1 MNPSETPATV
11 PGERRRPER
20 RRPAARRVAAAGLAA
35 AVGGALLV
43 PVLDAPGA
51 SAHSHTE
58 LCSQLVEQ
66 SEEYIYEEFPEEGAA
81 PADTDEEPYTFE
93 AEVDEIL
100 GTLEEPTRA
109 YLDQVTDGWA
119 DEPVGSERN
128 MAWHYKTY
136 LASEPAN
143 PLTWDQW
150 SGQYVSVARDQ
161 SRGLAYERYALSQV
175 FPLDTADWLCRDLS
189 LQQGS
194 TTSAVN
200 RTTRQFINVSP
211 GNTISEA
218 RLESNRAL
226 TSAGYKAHHVF
237 GSQPSAA
244 VQEQLRGARTTWSV
258 QRASGVQTNQTPP
271 SGNNPFNPPC
281 RTRQTCPSPRGGAVN
296 NMARWSGS
304 TAREALS
311 MRTASNQILGNTPR
325 GFRTSFPLGGIDWT
339 SLELRY
345 VSENP
350 GTDGFDY
357 AFSAAQMPEGSD
369 PSYGGEATLDLSS
382 DALFTWLAL
391 DRDQFWVNLNPDQPE
406 TIIDE
411 QFARTEAGRVLLESD
426 FELKSTLYG
435 HMDPETDSGAEFF
448 ESLEPG
454 PEGHLCWGSWRMWVE
469 PLPASVREDG
479 DQLYI
484 LDAPLRVQM
493 EPFDVSAPPGGGP
506 TCEDVVPQD
515 VMDRN
520 LQRLIDDMVPLIEQ
534 DVNGAPEYA
543 DLRRVYT
550 ARIAAEWLRQRD
562 AVRPGAFHEIIGS
575 KDVSAWPVRE
585 GWDPQDV
592 YDEFLQARQTVQFR
606 YEYEFGDQP
615 FYMDVTGGIEFR
627 DTPRDPVS
635 AARFEREHPTLPRT
649 VTSAR
654 HEAVADRDVAPDEEP
669 AAWLGGGTLPEPE
682 GPEPT
687 PTPDP
692 SDGGAGTPGPDA
704 PGTDRPDEPAP
715 DPDRPAEQPTDPPA
729 DPPADQAGG
738 TDDGELAATGLS
750 SLWAVWVALAL
761 LLAGGA
767 LIVARGR
774 LRPDR
779 SGPAAHARR
788 G

>member
-1 MNPSETPATV
+1 MNPPQIPVTV
-11 PGERRRPER
+11 PGERRRPQR
-20 RRPAARRVAAAGLAA
+20 HRPAARRAVAVGLAA

-43 PVLDAPGA
+43 PALDPPDAA
-51 SAHSHTE
+51 AHSHTE

-66 SEEYIYEEFPEEGAA
+66 SEEYIYEEFPEEGAE
-81 PADTDEEPYTFE
+81 PVDTDEAPYTFE

-100 GTLEEPTRA
+100 GNLEQPTRE
-109 YLDQVTDGWA
+109 YLDQITDGWA
-119 DEPVGSERN
+119 DEPVGSKRHLE
-128 MAWHYKTY
+128 WSYKTY
-136 LASEPAN
+136 LASAPAD
-143 PLTWDQW
+143 PLSWDQW
-150 SGQYVSVARDQ
+150 TGQYVSVARDQ
-161 SRGLAYERYALSQV
+161 SRGLAYERYALSQI

-189 LQQGS
+189 LQNG

-200 RTTRQFINVSP
+200 RTTREFVNVTP
-211 GNTISEA
+211 GNTISAA

-226 TSAGYKAHHVF
+226 TSAGYKAHQVF

-258 QRASGVQTNQTPP
+258 QRSSGVQTNQTPP
-271 SGNNPFNPPC
+271 SGGNSPFNPPC
-281 RTRQTCPSPRGGAVN
+281 RTRQGCAAPRGGTVN

-325 GFRTSFPLGGIDWT
+325 GFRTPFLPGGIDWT

-345 VSENP
+345 VSEDP
-350 GTDGFDY
+350 GTQGFDY
-357 AFSAAQMPEGSD
+357 SFSAAALPEGAA

-391 DRDQFWVNLNPDQPE
+391 DREQFWVNLNPDQPD

-448 ESLEPG
+448 GSLEPG
-454 PEGHLCWGSWRMWVE
+454 PRGELCWGSWRMWVE

-493 EPFDVSAPPGGGP
+493 EPFEVEAPSGPGP
-506 TCEDVVPQD
+506 SCEELVPQD
-515 VMDRN
+515 VLERN
-520 LQRLIDDMVPLIEQ
+520 TRRLIDSMVPLIEQ
-534 DVNGAPEYA
+534 DVNTAPEYA

-562 AVRPGAFHEIIGS
+562 AVRPGAFHDVIDSG
-575 KDVSAWPVRE
+575 DVSAWPVRE

-592 YDEFLQARQTVQFR
+592 YDAFLEARRTVQFR

-615 FYMDVTGGIEFR
+615 YYLDVTGGIEFP
-627 DTPRDPVS
+627 DAPRDPVS
-635 AARFEREHPTLPRT
+635 AAEFEREHPTLPRT
-649 VTSAR
+649 VAGAK
-654 HEAVADRDVAPDEEP
+654 HEAVADRDVAQDAEP
-669 AAWLGGGTLPEPE
+669 TAWLGGGTLPEPE
-682 GPEPT
+682 PEAPAPSPTPEPT
-687 PTPDP
+687 PSP
-692 SDGGAGTPGPDA
+692 SDDGDDSPA
-704 PGTDRPDEPAP
+704 PGGPGGGEPGGPAP
-715 DPDRPAEQPTDPPA
+715 DPAGPAA
-729 DPPADQAGG
+729 DGAGG
-738 TDDGELAATGLS
+738 GNDDGELAATGFSGLG
-750 SLWAVWVALAL
+750 AVWAALAL
-761 LLAGGA
+761 LLAGTA
-767 LIVARGR
+767 LIAARGR
-774 LRPDR
+774 LRQ
-779 SGPAAHARR
+779 GAAALHARR
-788 G
+788 R